1 MTEEYNRAEKQ
12 SYLREQIIDI
22 GYDPESFVE
31 FMRTMKGKFVV
42 M

>member
-12 SYLREQIIDI
+12 AYLCQQIINV

-31 FMRTMKGKFVV
+31 YMQVMKGIFVL